1 MPEIIENQY
10 DIKDLISSTLNE
22 DPKDRPSAMHVK
34 QYLERHIQ
42 GDRKS
47 VESPSTYNPFR
58 CVISDYRDL
67 YSAYLTFIPC

>member
-1 MPEIIENQY
+1 MPEIIENQ
-10 DIKDLISSTLNE
+10 DNIKDLISSTLKE

-47 VESPSTYNPFR
+47 VESPGTYNPFR
-58 CVISDYRDL
+58 YVISDYRDFHSV
-67 YSAYLTFIPC
+67 YSTIIP